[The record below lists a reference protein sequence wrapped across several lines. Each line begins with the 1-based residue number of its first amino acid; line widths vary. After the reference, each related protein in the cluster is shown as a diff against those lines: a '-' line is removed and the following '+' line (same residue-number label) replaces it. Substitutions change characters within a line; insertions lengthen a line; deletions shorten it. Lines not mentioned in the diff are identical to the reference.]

1 MPLTP
6 NAIYE
11 DFKNRDLDF
20 SSALQLLIT
29 LIENT
34 DNIDTRLESI
44 EILEKIQAKDD
55 RVFKLLENLLISDS
69 NKEIRNVAAHFIKTH
84 FLNRALKPMKWALE
98 HETAIKCI
106 ITVISTLSE
115 INNEKS
121 KSILID
127 KLNYFYNQEL
137 KYNLKDLFISKRI
150 ENFTLKDLS
159 EILINYFFIKF
170 LKIKF
175 GYIKFEFD
183 NSGFIT
189 KLDLTNVDPQGI
201 FLTDFLDLISSLKHL
216 RIL

>member
-6 NAIYE
+6 KAIYE

-20 SSALQLLIT
+20 GSALQLLIT

-34 DNIDTRLESI
+34 DNINTRLESI
-44 EILEKIQAKDD
+44 EILEIIQARDD

-69 NKEIRNVAAHFIKTH
+69 NKEIRNTAAHFIKKH
-84 FLNRALKPMKWALE
+84 FLDRSLEPMKWALE

-106 ITVISTLSE
+106 ITIISTFYE

-127 KLNYFYNQEL
+127 KLKHYYHQEN
-137 KYNLKDLFISKRI
+137 KFNLKDLFISKRI

-170 LKIKF
+170 YF
-175 GYIKFEFD
+175 
-183 NSGFIT
+183 
-189 KLDLTNVDPQGI
+189 
-201 FLTDFLDLISSLKHL
+201 
-216 RIL
+216 